1 MSSAVAP
8 LTPACEGSVF
18 TGNPPCAF
26 QMPNIIMQGDMELEK
41 TLSSYQ
47 FPVKCLE
54 CAKSSKP
61 FIDGR
66 CSFCQDLSFQE
77 EVLCD
82 LNRSTQNPTFF
93 ECHAFQPLLKL
104 VTPSGQVPRPEAKA
118 QSAEITFE
126 RLLDSDKVKY
136 QRALALQKLARN
148 PDDVMLEIKYHFAW
162 NVVGRRPAFAEP
174 ATTIDFISDTI
185 TNCSEAVG
193 GFASL
198 LWLAPDHI
206 HLYVESDGEISPD
219 NIAQKLKH
227 LSEVSILERFPDLIT
242 SPEVETGLW
251 DEAYFVETIG

>member
-1 MSSAVAP
+1 
-8 LTPACEGSVF
+8 
-18 TGNPPCAF
+18 
-26 QMPNIIMQGDMELEK
+26 MPNMIMQGDMELEEK
-41 TLSSYQ
+41 SSGNH

-61 FIDGR
+61 FIHGR
-66 CSFCQDLSFQE
+66 CIFCQDLSFQE

-82 LNRSTQNPTFF
+82 LNRSTQNPTLF

-104 VTPSGQVPRPEAKA
+104 VGSSGQESRSEPRV
-118 QSAEITFE
+118 QSAEITLE
-126 RLLDSDKVKY
+126 KLLDSDKIKY

-148 PDDVMLEIKYHFAW
+148 PEDVMLEIKYHFVW

-174 ATTIDFISDTI
+174 APTIDFISNTI
-185 TNCSEAVG
+185 TTCSEAVG
-193 GFASL
+193 GFSSL

-206 HLYVESDGEISPD
+206 HLYVESDGEVSPD
-219 NIAQKLKH
+219 NMAQKLKR
-227 LSEVSILERFPDLIT
+227 LSEAPIIERFPDLIV

>member
-1 MSSAVAP
+1 
-8 LTPACEGSVF
+8 
-18 TGNPPCAF
+18 
-26 QMPNIIMQGDMELEK
+26 
-41 TLSSYQ
+41 
-47 FPVKCLE
+47 
-54 CAKSSKP
+54 
-61 FIDGR
+61 
-66 CSFCQDLSFQE
+66 LSFQE
-77 EVLCD
+77 EVLCY

-104 VTPSGQVPRPEAKA
+104 VASSGQKTRPEPKA
-118 QSAEITFE
+118 QSAEITLE
-126 RLLDSDKVKY
+126 KLLDSDKVKY

-185 TNCSEAVG
+185 TTCSDAVG

-206 HLYVESDGEISPD
+206 HLYVESDGELSPD
-219 NIAQKLKH
+219 NMAQKLKR
-227 LSEVSILERFPDLIT
+227 LLEVPILERFPDLIA
-242 SPEVETGLW
+242 SPEVERRLW